1 MSLAEGASTRQPNPI
16 DGQDRSTFGAGGPD
30 DERRTLGRHLD
41 LHVLRAMLP
50 YLWSANPPALRLRVV
65 LAVCLLAVATG
76 ATVYVPLLYKA
87 AINALT
93 AKGDMPAELVLP
105 IGLIVGYGLIRFL
118 AAASGEL
125 RDALFVKVTQR
136 AVRRVSY
143 QIFEHL
149 HGLSLRFHLDRQ
161 TGGLN
166 RIIERGTKG
175 IEFVLAFMLFNIVP
189 TVLEILLVCGILWY
203 LYDFWYSLITFV
215 TIGSYIVFTLTV
227 TEWRLKFRR
236 EMNAVE
242 NVANTRAIDSL
253 INFETVKY
261 FNNEDHEV
269 RRYDEALARYER
281 FATRNKTSLSVLNIG
296 QAAII
301 ATGLMA
307 VMLLAGRGVV
317 NGTMSVG
324 DFVLVNTYLIQLYLP
339 LDFLG
344 YVYREVKQSLTDMEQ
359 MFRLLGVKQ
368 EIKDA
373 PDAKPLRVTGG
384 AVTFE
389 HVLFDYDPDRRILND
404 VSLTV
409 PAGRTVAIVGP
420 SGAGKSTISRLLFR
434 FYDVTGGRILID
446 GQDIRSVTQKS
457 LREAI
462 GIVPQDTVLFNDTVY
477 YNIAYGRPSASAHE
491 VEEAARLAAIHD
503 FIVSTPQ
510 GYDTRV
516 GERGLKLSGGEKQR
530 VAIAR
535 TILKR
540 PAILVFDEA
549 TSALDSRT
557 EKEIQA
563 ALQQV
568 SSNRTTLIIAHR
580 LSTVV
585 HADEIIVLDG
595 GRIVERG
602 RHTELLA
609 QGGHYAA
616 MWARQLEAN
625 QLKEVLAQDLGSE
638 VAADEMASEGLGELE
653 LRKI

>member
-1 MSLAEGASTRQPNPI
+1 MSLAEGASTRQPNPLA
-16 DGQDRSTFGAGGPD
+16 GQGMLGP
-30 DERRTLGRHLD
+30 EGPQGRNSLGKRLD
-41 LHVLRAMLP
+41 LHVLRALVP
-50 YLWSANPPALRLRVV
+50 YLWTANPVALRVRIVV
-65 LAVCLLAVATG
+65 ALSLLLVSTG
-76 ATVYVPLLYKA
+76 ATVYVPMLYKA
-87 AINALT
+87 AVDALT
-93 AKGDMPAELVLP
+93 AKGDAPVELVLP
-105 IGLIVGYGLIRFL
+105 VALILGYGLVRFL

-136 AVRRVSY
+136 AVRHVAY
-143 QIFEHL
+143 QVFEHL

-161 TGGLN
+161 TGGLS

-189 TVLEILLVCGILWY
+189 TVLEILLVCGIMWY
-203 LYDFWYSLITFV
+203 LYDFWYSLVTFV

-236 EMNAVE
+236 EMNEVE

-261 FNNEDHEV
+261 FSNEAHEV
-269 RRYDEALARYER
+269 RRYDESLARYER
-281 FATRNKTSLSVLNIG
+281 VATWNKTSLSALNIG

-301 ATGLMA
+301 AGGLMS
-307 VMLLAGRGVV
+307 VMLMAGNGVV

-373 PDAKPLRVTGG
+373 PDAKPLHVSGGELVFDRV
-384 AVTFE
+384 F
-389 HVLFDYDPDRRILND
+389 FDYDPERAILKD
-404 VSLTV
+404 VDVTV

-434 FYDVTGGRILID
+434 FYDVTDGRILID

-462 GIVPQDTVLFNDTVY
+462 GIVPQDTVLFNDTIY
-477 YNIAYGRPSASAHE
+477 YNIAYGRPSASTKE
-491 VEEAARLAAIHD
+491 VEEAAKLAAIHD
-503 FIVSTPQ
+503 FIVSTPR

-540 PAILVFDEA
+540 PSVLVFDEA
-549 TSALDSRT
+549 TSALDSHT

-568 SSNRTTLIIAHR
+568 SSNRTTVIIAHR
-580 LSTVV
+580 LSTVI
-585 HADEIIVLDG
+585 HADEIIVLDA
-595 GRIVERG
+595 GRITERG
-602 RHTELLA
+602 THGELLA
-609 QGGHYAA
+609 RDGQYAA

-625 QLKEVLAQDLGSE
+625 QLKQALAQDLGPE
-638 VAADEMASEGLGELE
+638 LAEEEMASEHLGERD
-653 LRKI
+653 LRHA